1 MSVRE
6 EILLIG
12 SSGLVGRALEEGLR
26 EGYRIVPAAGH
37 QVPDG
42 GYCLT
47 AEEPDWL
54 REVLGWEEPDI
65 VISTIRGDFGAQM
78 RFHETL
84 ADWCAQKDKRLL
96 YVSTSNVFDGDLSRP
111 HTEADPP
118 TPESEYG
125 VFKRD
130 CEEMLYRRLGERLI
144 IFRLAFVWTAG
155 CPRIRAL
162 KAHSQTRERHRTV
175 RNDAVN
181 VTLARQVG
189 DYARY
194 VLDHDLRGVFHVG
207 TTDTVDYFAFEKLVC
222 EALNIAPPA
231 FDVTEAEPQAYQ
243 AVLPKRKEIP
253 AELQLTVAQ
262 VLDELR
268 REENNFEKTLL

>member
-1 MSVRE
+1 MRVRE
-6 EILLIG
+6 RILLIG

-26 EGYRIVPAAGH
+26 KDYRIIPAAGH

-42 GYCLT
+42 GYCLA

-84 ADWCAQKDKRLL
+84 ADWCARRDKRLL
-96 YVSTSNVFDGDLSRP
+96 YVSTANVFDGDLSRP
-111 HTEADPP
+111 RTEADPP
-118 TPESEYG
+118 CPESEYG
-125 VFKRD
+125 AFKRD
-130 CEEMLYRRLGERLI
+130 CEEMLYRRLGERLVI
-144 IFRLAFVWTAG
+144 LRPASVWAAG

-162 KAHSQTRERHRTV
+162 KAHSQSGERHHTI

-181 VTLARQVG
+181 VTLARQIG
-189 DYARY
+189 EYARY
-194 VLDHDLRGVFHVG
+194 VLTHGLRGIFHVR
-207 TTDTVDYFAFEKLVC
+207 TTDMADYFAFEKMVC
-222 EALNIAPPA
+222 ETLGIAPPE
-231 FDVTEAEPQAYQ
+231 FDVTAAEPQAYQ
-243 AVLPKRKEIP
+243 AVLPARVEIP
-253 AELQLTVAQ
+253 GELQVTVAQ

-268 REENNFEKTLL
+268 REENNFAKTLL